1 MVKSS
6 GNMLRCSTAA
16 PGARIINNFPNRYP
30 TEDWQA
36 HYWTVTEKGQLQTRG
51 AIVQLPQ
58 GYTSI
63 CPEVEVGYNGCIY
76 GVRRW
81 GLACYASILEDIGF
95 DPTPLLSGD
104 RQQYP
109 AGDEQEI
116 MTVMI
121 HATCFDLPA
130 YFIIASQEH
139 PFLLFDPQGVLKGTY
154 TKWYTYLGALAYL
167 VSDGA
172 VQARFA
178 HLWRENINLYNTALG
193 YLLEALPAGDG

>member
-6 GNMLRCSTAA
+6 GNVLRRSIAA
-16 PGARIINNFPNRYP
+16 PGARIANNFPHLYP

-36 HYWTVTEKGQLQTRG
+36 HYWTVTEEGRLRAG
-51 AIVQLPQ
+51 RAIVQLPQ
-58 GYTSI
+58 GYASV
-63 CPEVEVGYNGCIY
+63 CLEVEVGYNGCIY

-81 GLACYASILEDIGF
+81 GVACYTSILEDIGF
-95 DPTPLLSGD
+95 DPAPLLSGD
-104 RQQYP
+104 RQKYP
-109 AGDEQEI
+109 AGDEQE
-116 MTVMI
+116 MLAVMI
-121 HATCFDLPA
+121 DVTYFDLPG

-139 PFLLFDPQGVLKGTY
+139 PFLLFDPEGILKGAY
-154 TKWYTYLGALAYL
+154 VKWYTYLGALAYL

-178 HLWRENINLYNTALG
+178 HLWRENMSLYEEALG